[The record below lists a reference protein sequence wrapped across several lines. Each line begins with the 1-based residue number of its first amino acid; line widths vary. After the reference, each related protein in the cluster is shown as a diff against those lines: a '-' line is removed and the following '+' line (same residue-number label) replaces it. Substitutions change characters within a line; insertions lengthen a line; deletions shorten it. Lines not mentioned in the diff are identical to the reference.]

1 MVIITLIYLTILVEL
16 NAKFENVDFSP
27 LYNVCMNVR
36 KPPRQKFV
44 LQLHSILYFAIF
56 ACIVWY
62 DFLSSPQY
70 CHVLALKK
78 G

>member
-62 DFLSSPQY
+62 DFKV
-70 CHVLALKK
+70 VLNIVMSLL
-78 G
+78 